1 MSLIRLENIEKYY
14 NKAKE
19 SEVHALKR
27 ISLNVEKGE
36 MVALMGV
43 SGSGKSSLLHILGL
57 LDSFDE
63 GCYFFDGMNVGTFKP
78 DKQAVLRNEKIGFV
92 MQNFGLILYQTAQQ
106 NVSLP
111 LLLNRNTKYSAITR
125 RSRRLLRELGLSEKA
140 SFPVDQLSGGQ
151 QQRVAIARAIA
162 NDPILLLADDPT
174 GALDAETAGEAMR
187 IFHKLNEEKGMTI
200 ILATHDQRVAA
211 ECTRILHIED
221 GRVQ

>member
-1 MSLIRLENIEKYY
+1 MSLIQMENIEKYY
-14 NKAKE
+14 NRGKE
-19 SEVHALKR
+19 SEVHALKG
-27 ISLNVEKGE
+27 ISLDVEKGE

-63 GCYFFDGMNVGTFKP
+63 GRYFFDGENVGTFMP

-111 LLLNRNTKYSAITR
+111 LLLNRNTKYGEISR
-125 RSRRLLRELGLSEKA
+125 RSRRLLRELGLHEKA

-162 NDPILLLADDPT
+162 NDPILLLADEPT
-174 GALDAETAGEAMR
+174 GALDAETAGEVMR

-200 ILATHDQRVAA
+200 ILATHDQRVAV
-211 ECTRILHIED
+211 ECTRILRIED
-221 GRVQ
+221 GKVQ

>member
-14 NKAKE
+14 NKGKE
-19 SEVHALKR
+19 SEVHALKG
-27 ISLNVEKGE
+27 ISLDVKKGE

-57 LDSFDE
+57 LDTFDE
-63 GCYFFDGMNVGTFKP
+63 GCYFFDGENIGTFRP
-78 DKQAVLRNEKIGFV
+78 DKQAVVRNEKIGFV
-92 MQNFGLILYQTAQQ
+92 MQNLGLILYQTAQQ

-111 LLLNRNTKYSAITR
+111 MLLNRNTKYSVITR

-162 NDPILLLADDPT
+162 NDPILLLADEPT